1 MFGQDHEDPIALLL
15 GVSVILA
22 RAADLAERGNPTA
35 LDLAD
40 IACAAAGQRLDGLWS
55 SQLAT
60 DTGRPGADPAALG
73 DTWLRSTDLDF
84 PHHRHRQRRP
94 LQRLEPI
101 MNTTAEP
108 TLGGPAR

>member
-1 MFGQDHEDPIALLL
+1 MDVRSRPWDPIALLL
-15 GVSVILA
+15 GISVVLA

-55 SQLAT
+55 QLAA

-84 PHHRHRQRRP
+84 
-94 LQRLEPI
+94 LI
-101 MNTTAEP
+101 TGN
-108 TLGGPAR
+108 GGLYSVWSRS

>member
-1 MFGQDHEDPIALLL
+1 MVGGGEPAAVLRARRTARGRAATSEIPLDKLLTRQRFLALVGRIAAELL
-15 GVSVILA
+15 GISVVLA

-55 SQLAT
+55 QLAA

-73 DTWLRSTDLDF
+73 DT
-84 PHHRHRQRRP
+84 
-94 LQRLEPI
+94 
-101 MNTTAEP
+101 
-108 TLGGPAR
+108 